1 MSDTTRYA
9 LGIEYNGAS
18 FSGWQRQLSPAL
30 PTVQGVLEEALAFV
44 ANAPV
49 AISCAGRT
57 DAGVHGSGQVVHFD
71 SLSIRNEKA
80 WVMGT
85 NTRLPPEVR
94 VQWARVVPA
103 DFHARHSALSRRYR
117 YVIYCGKV
125 KPAVLIGQLTHI
137 PESLDVELMHKAAQ
151 SLVGE
156 RDFSAFRAAGCQ
168 ANTPMREVKFVEVR
182 QQGRFVV
189 LEIEANAFLQHMV
202 RNIVGSLLQVAMG
215 RQSVQWIAEVLAG
228 RDRNLAGVT
237 ARPDGLY
244 LVGVGYPSRF
254 ELPVLPFGPC
264 FL

>member
-1 MSDTTRYA
+1 MSTRYA

-18 FSGWQRQLSPAL
+18 FSGFQRQLSPSL
-30 PTVQGVLEEALAFV
+30 STVQSTLEEALSFI
-44 ANAPV
+44 ANSPI

-71 SLSIRNEKA
+71 SPCNRDEKA

-85 NTRLPPEVR
+85 NTRLPADIR
-94 VQWARVVPA
+94 VQWARQVVD

-125 KPAVLIGQLTHI
+125 KPAVLIGQLTHV
-137 PESLDVELMHKAAQ
+137 PEDLDVNLMHEAAQ
-151 SLVGE
+151 FLVGE
-156 RDFSAFRAAGCQ
+156 HDFSAFRAAGCQ
-168 ANTPMREVKFVEVR
+168 SNTPMREVKFVEVR
-182 QQGRFVV
+182 RQGRFIV

-202 RNIVGSLLQVAMG
+202 RNIVGSLMQVAAG
-215 RQSVQWIAEVLAG
+215 RQPVTWIVEVLAA
-228 RDRNLAGVT
+228 RDRSLAGVT

-244 LVGVGYPSRF
+244 LVGVEYPSRF
-254 ELPVLPFGPC
+254 GLPVLPYGPC

>member
-1 MSDTTRYA
+1 MTVMTRYA

-30 PTVQGVLEEALAFV
+30 PTVQGILEEALAFV
-44 ANAPV
+44 ADSPIAL
-49 AISCAGRT
+49 SCAGRT

-71 SLSIRNEKA
+71 CPAVRNERA

-85 NTRLPPEVR
+85 NTRLPAEVR
-94 VQWARVVPA
+94 VQWARVVPD

-125 KPAVLIGQLTHI
+125 KPAVLIAQLTHI
-137 PESLDVELMHKAAQ
+137 PEALDVELMHRAAQ
-151 SLVGE
+151 CLVGE
-156 RDFSAFRAAGCQ
+156 HDFSAFRAAGCQ
-168 ANTPMREVKFVEVR
+168 ANTPVREVKFVDVR
-182 QQGRFVV
+182 KQGRFIV

-215 RQSVQWIAEVLAG
+215 RQSPEWLAQVLHR
-228 RDRNLAGVT
+228 RDRTLAGVT

-244 LVGVGYPSRF
+244 LVGVEYPERF
-254 ELPVLPFGPC
+254 GLPVLPFGPV

>member
-1 MSDTTRYA
+1 MSHITRYV

-18 FSGWQRQLSPAL
+18 FCGWQRQLSPAL
-30 PTVQGVLEEALAFV
+30 PTVQGVLEQALAYV

-49 AISCAGRT
+49 SISCAGRT

-71 SLSIRNEKA
+71 CPSIRHEKA

-94 VQWARVVPA
+94 VQWARVVPE

-125 KPAVLIGQLTHI
+125 KPAVLIGQLTHV
-137 PESLDVELMHKAAQ
+137 PESLDVQLMHQAAQ

-156 RDFSAFRAAGCQ
+156 HDFSTFRAAGCQ

-182 QQGRFVV
+182 RQGQFVV

-202 RNIVGSLLQVAMG
+202 RNITGSLLQVAMG
-215 RQSVQWIAEVLAG
+215 RQPVQWIAEVLAG
-228 RDRNLAGVT
+228 RDRSLAGVT

-244 LVGVGYPSRF
+244 LVGVEYPSRF
-254 ELPVLPFGPC
+254 GLPVLPYGPC

>member
-1 MSDTTRYA
+1 MTRYA
-9 LGIEYNGAS
+9 LGVEYNGAS

-30 PTVQGVLEEALAFV
+30 PTVQGVLEDALAFI

-71 SLSIRNEKA
+71 SPAVRNEKA

-85 NTRLPPEVR
+85 NTRLPAEVR
-94 VQWARVVPA
+94 VQWAREVPQ

-117 YVIYCGKV
+117 YVIYGGKV

-137 PESLDVELMHKAAQ
+137 PETLDVELMHAAAQ

-156 RDFSAFRAAGCQ
+156 HDFTSFRAAGCQ
-168 ANTPMREVKFVEVR
+168 ANTPMREVRFVDIR
-182 QQGRFVV
+182 RQGRFVV
-189 LEIEANAFLQHMV
+189 VEIEANAFLQHMV

-215 RQSVQWIAEVLAG
+215 RQPLQWVAEVLAA
-228 RDRNLAGVT
+228 RDRNVAGVT

-244 LVGVGYPSRF
+244 LVGVEYPARF
-254 ELPVLPFGPC
+254 GLPALPYGPC

>member
-1 MSDTTRYA
+1 MTRYA
-9 LGIEYNGAS
+9 LGVEYNGAS

-30 PTVQGVLEEALAFV
+30 PTVQGVLEDALAFI

-57 DAGVHGSGQVVHFD
+57 DAGVHGSGQVVHFECAAE
-71 SLSIRNEKA
+71 RNEKA

-85 NTRLPPEVR
+85 NTRLPAEVR
-94 VQWARVVPA
+94 VQWARQVPD

-117 YVIYCGKV
+117 YVIYGGKV

-137 PESLDVELMHKAAQ
+137 PETLDVDRMHAAAQ
-151 SLVGE
+151 ALVGE
-156 RDFSAFRAAGCQ
+156 HDFTSFRAAGCQ
-168 ANTPMREVKFVEVR
+168 ANTPMREVRFVDIR
-182 QQGRFVV
+182 RQGRFVV
-189 LEIEANAFLQHMV
+189 VEIEANAFLQHMV

-215 RQSVQWIAEVLAG
+215 RKPVQWVAEVLAA
-228 RDRNLAGVT
+228 RDRNVAGVT

-244 LVGVGYPSRF
+244 LVGVEYPERF
-254 ELPVLPFGPC
+254 GLPALPYGPC